1 MICIPITARCKKD
14 ALHDIRRSCSLADFI
29 ELRMDLI
36 GDGSLPELI
45 DAARSASG
53 SVRIIVTCRKKE
65 EAAQTGELPD
75 NEPAAEIQPQ
85 QRIAILEK
93 AIGLGADYIDI
104 ELAAGIEAIEK
115 LKSCCEKNGDATK
128 IIISYHNVKRT
139 PGPAGLRKIFQQII
153 ASKPAVVK
161 IVTYAQ
167 TPADNLKVL
176 GLIPYAR
183 KYSQK
188 IIALCMGEEGKIS
201 RAAAPYLGNF
211 LDFAALEP
219 GAQSA
224 PGQFTAAELN
234 EISELLTS
242 RKKRQKMPVTPAP
255 GTRFTNYVLLGNPV
269 KHSLSPLMHN
279 TALSDLGME
288 GSYNAFCVYDLAAA
302 IRGIRGMDIRGASIT
317 IPFKVAVMELLDEIA
332 EDGLMIGAVNTLVH
346 DNGRLIGYNTD
357 WLGLMM
363 ALGEAFTIKGK
374 KFVIIGAGGTARA
387 AVYGIIK
394 EGGFPVVVNHT
405 AENGV
410 ALSRQYN
417 CPFYPLSEIGK
428 IEADCL
434 INTTPV
440 GMYPHIDQ
448 SPVDAT
454 VLAGFKYV
462 MDVIY
467 NPLPTKLLKD
477 AEKIGCH
484 VLSGL
489 NMFVHQAAEQFKL
502 WTGKEPNRLLMKKRA
517 VERLSDIG

>member
-14 ALHDIRRSCSLADFI
+14 ALRDIRRSCALAEFI

-36 GDGSLPELI
+36 GAGALAELM
-45 DAARSASG
+45 DTARSASG

-65 EAAQTGELPD
+65 EAAQSGELPD
-75 NEPAAEIQPQ
+75 NDPAAAISPQ
-85 QRIAILEK
+85 QRIAMLEK
-93 AIGLGADYIDI
+93 AIGLGADYVDI
-104 ELAAGIEAIEK
+104 ELAAGSEVIEK
-115 LKSCCEKNGDATK
+115 LKSCCEKNGNTTK

-153 ASKPAVVK
+153 AAKPDVVK
-161 IVTYAQ
+161 IVTYAR

-176 GLIPYAR
+176 GLITYAR

-201 RAAAPYLGNF
+201 RAVAPQLGNF
-211 LDFAALEP
+211 LSFAALEP

-234 EISELLTS
+234 EITELLTS
-242 RKKRQKMPVTPAP
+242 RKNRQKMPVTPAA
-255 GTRFTNYVLLGNPV
+255 GARFSNYVLLGNPV
-269 KHSLSPLMHN
+269 RHSLSPLLHN

-288 GSYNAFCVYDLAAA
+288 GSYKAFCVYDLAAA
-302 IRGIRGMDIRGASIT
+302 IQGIRGMDIRGASIT
-317 IPFKVAVMELLDEIA
+317 IPFKVAVMEFLDEIA
-332 EDGLMIGAVNTLVH
+332 EEALMIGAVNTLVH

-357 WLGLMM
+357 WLGLMT
-363 ALGEAFTIKGK
+363 ALGESFSLKGK

-405 AENGV
+405 AKNGL

-417 CPFYPLSEIGK
+417 CPFYALSDIGK

-440 GMYPHIDQ
+440 GMFPHVDQ
-448 SPVDAT
+448 SPVDAAA
-454 VLAGFKYV
+454 LAGFRYV

-467 NPLPTKLLKD
+467 NPVTTKLLKD
-477 AEKIGCH
+477 AEKMGCR

-489 NMFVHQAAEQFKL
+489 DMFVHQAAEQFQL
-502 WTGKEPNRLLMKKRA
+502 WTGKEPNRLLMKKTA
-517 VERLSDIG
+517 VERLSNIG